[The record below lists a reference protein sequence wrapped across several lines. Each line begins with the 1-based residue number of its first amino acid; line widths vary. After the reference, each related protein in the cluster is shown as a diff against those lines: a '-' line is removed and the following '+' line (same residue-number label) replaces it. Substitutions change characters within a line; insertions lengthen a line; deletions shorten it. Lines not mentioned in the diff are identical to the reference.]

1 MSGMSFAQLSQLLLQ
16 GTLDTLYMTLVSTAI
31 AYLIGIPLGVILVIT
46 RREGICPAPKTNAVL
61 GTIVNIMR
69 SVPFLILII
78 VLIPFTRLVAGT
90 SIGATATIVPLIV
103 GAAPFI
109 ARMVES
115 SLLEV
120 DAGVVEA
127 AQAMGASPWQIVTK
141 VLLKESVPSLV
152 TGAAIALTTILGYS
166 AMAGAVGGGGLGDLA
181 IKYGYH
187 RSDRCAAIDAGNLGA
202 SGAGDPGAGQRRSEE
217 DRSQKIVIYAIF

>member
-1 MSGMSFAQLSQLLLQ
+1 MSGMSFAQLSLLLLQ

-46 RREGICPAPKTNAVL
+46 RRDGICPAPKTNAVL

-187 RSDRCAAIDAGNLGA
+187 RYQTDVLLLTLIILVLLVQVIQALGNAVAKRIDH
-202 SGAGDPGAGQRRSEE
+202 R
-217 DRSQKIVIYAIF
+217 K